1 MGKMRVRQTAGP
13 PRLAQAIVRRFS
25 LGSPRLAANLCT
37 MPIEVPNRE
46 EWFPKLDA
54 FPRPDWPAIQGWKR
68 AWIAKEDEHDA
79 MQQVTRHW
87 LTRLRDALGEAYTV
101 VESEHFLFVS
111 ALEETARARTLQFLE
126 HARERLVHILGDV
139 AWTDGKGK
147 HVALRFTNL
156 EDYYAYISHY
166 YANGKHAT
174 SGGVFLHKGY
184 AHIAYYELLS
194 MNEERATLA
203 HELAHNLVA
212 HLPLPRW
219 LNEAL
224 AEAFDTDIGGSRPRM
239 LDRELHA
246 QHEAYWNAETI
257 QQFWMGRSF
266 NRPEGQRVSYSLAR
280 LLLDIINR
288 EVRPPPDFFRRF
300 IKQTTWQDAGEAAA
314 LEQFEVGLGEIASVF
329 LGDGDWAPKP
339 SSWDWDAKLS

>member
-1 MGKMRVRQTAGP
+1 MRC
-13 PRLAQAIVRRFS
+13 FS
-25 LGSPRLAANLCT
+25 LGSPKPAANLCA

-79 MQQVTRHW
+79 MQQVARHW
-87 LTRLRDALGEAYTV
+87 LTRLRDALGGAYTV
-101 VESEHFLFVS
+101 VESEHFHFVS
-111 ALEETARARTLQFLE
+111 ALDEKAGAQMIEFLE

-147 HVALRFTNL
+147 HVVLRFTNQD
-156 EDYYAYISHY
+156 DYYAYISHY
-166 YANGKHAT
+166 YEDGKHAT
-174 SGGVFLHKGY
+174 TGGVFLRKGY
-184 AHIAYYELLS
+184 AHIACFENYA
-194 MNEERATLA
+194 MKEERATLA

-212 HLPLPRW
+212 HLPLPLW

-224 AEAFDTDIGGSRPRM
+224 AQAFEADIGDSRRPM

-246 QHEAYWNAETI
+246 EHEGYWNPKTI

-266 NRPEGQRVSYSLAR
+266 GTPAGQRVSYSLAR
-280 LLLDIINR
+280 ILLDIINR

-300 IKQTTWQDAGEAAA
+300 VKQTTWQDAGEAAA
-314 LEQFEVGLGEIASVF
+314 LEQFEVSLGEIASVF

-339 SSWDWDAKLS
+339 SSWVWAAIDS